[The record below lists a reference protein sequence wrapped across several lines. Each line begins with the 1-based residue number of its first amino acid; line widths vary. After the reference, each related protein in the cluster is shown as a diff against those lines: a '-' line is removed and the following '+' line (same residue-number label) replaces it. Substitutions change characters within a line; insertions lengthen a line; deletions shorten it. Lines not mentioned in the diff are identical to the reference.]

1 VCKGKRQTTTSETGG
16 WCDSAARK
24 SYKTDTRLAGALAEL
39 FSGRTV
45 VGFGERHGEYRK
57 LILQAGT
64 VKLYDAYD
72 GAPNINYITGGKVF
86 VYSLS
91 FIQTSVLQPFA
102 FCGSWS
108 PSNSM
113 LPGPMPTSVPSDILI
128 CPLVWL
134 PYNNAAD
141 RTDRTGRKMVS

>member
-1 VCKGKRQTTTSETGG
+1 MCKGKRQTTTSETGG

-86 VYSLS
+86 FILCRLFKPLYYSLLRS
-91 FIQTSVLQPFA
+91 VGAGPHLTVCCLGRCLPPYQVTS
-102 FCGSWS
+102 
-108 PSNSM
+108 
-113 LPGPMPTSVPSDILI
+113 
-128 CPLVWL
+128 
-134 PYNNAAD
+134 
-141 RTDRTGRKMVS
+141 